1 MSNDSKS
8 GEQGLPTDAQRE
20 ALRRSEKQA
29 DQAQPENFKDAETAE
44 KIVEIG
50 PDVRQA
56 PIKGIDP
63 APQPSVA
70 QLVASSSLG
79 EEDPNAGM
87 DDPTLRD
94 AMQGEARVVCESRGA
109 LRK

>member
-1 MSNDSKS
+1 MSKGLKS
-8 GEQGLPTDAQRE
+8 GKQGLPPDAQRA
-20 ALRRSEKQA
+20 ALRRSEKTA
-29 DQAQPENFKDAETAE
+29 DEAQPENFKDAETAE

-50 PDVRQA
+50 PDVSQA

-63 APQPSVA
+63 AGQPGLA
-70 QLVASSSLG
+70 DAAGSSSLG

-94 AMQGEARVVCESRGA
+94 AMQGEALAARA

>member
-1 MSNDSKS
+1 MSNDLKS
-8 GEQGLPTDAQRE
+8 GKQGLPPDAQRE

-29 DQAQPENFKDAETAE
+29 DAAQPENFKDAETAE

-50 PDVRQA
+50 PDVAEA

-63 APQPSVA
+63 AGQPGPA
-70 QLVASSSLG
+70 DPAASSSLG

-94 AMQGEARVVCESRGA
+94 AMQGEERAARA

>member
-8 GEQGLPTDAQRE
+8 GKQGLPTDMQRE

-29 DQAQPENFKDAETAE
+29 DQAQPENFKDAENAE

-63 APQPSVA
+63 APQSGVA
-70 QLVASSSLG
+70 QVAPSSSLG

-87 DDPTLRD
+87 DDPALRD
-94 AMQGEARVVCESRGA
+94 AMQGEARAG
-109 LRK
+109 RK